1 MKKLYL
7 CLGLGIAL
15 LGTVMVYQQW
25 QFTHAVAAAKPKS
38 KLTPVKDKVVAT
50 KTVAKPIEQS
60 QVTVS
65 SYPAAQV
72 DPARVWLA
80 VKGHGILTTKT
91 KLHIKQI
98 AAGTHV
104 KPDNVQSVMY
114 TRAVVQVATGDLG
127 DTRNV
132 VTYADNHDG
141 TVTLY
146 GPIPYEW
153 DLSVDG
159 HHEYDRV
166 VRADTQGMLEHQQIV
181 AVPKGQ
187 DAAVL
192 KLVELEA

>member
-25 QFTHAVAAAKPKS
+25 QFTHVVAAAKPKS
-38 KLTPVKDKVVAT
+38 KLTPVKPQAVT
-50 KTVAKPIEQS
+50 KAEPQP

-80 VKGHGILTTKT
+80 VKGHGILTAKT

-114 TRAVVQVATGDLG
+114 TRTVVQVATGDLG